1 MGMIVQQKFY
11 ILIFTIIFCAT
22 NLSTAA
28 TSDKAET
35 NSNSVCNGTITECFG
50 NELEMLM
57 DSDTSR
63 RFLQQGGKDPFIDFT
78 NNNIKTPGAKCDRQ
92 KYADCIPDPNG
103 NLRATSCNKYDRCR
117 PNLD

>member
-1 MGMIVQQKFY
+1 KKFS
-11 ILIFTIIFCAT
+11 ILIFTIILCAT

-35 NSNSVCNGTITECFG
+35 NSNSVCNGTITECFA

-63 RFLQQGGKDPFIDFT
+63 RFLQQGGKDPFTDFT
-78 NNNIKTPGAKCDRQ
+78 NINTQTPGANCGRP

-103 NLRATSCNKYDRCR
+103 NLRVNPCNEYNRCR
-117 PNLD
+117 PHID